1 MGLRQAVSPNRV
13 KESDKVAVT
22 GQRQEGD
29 SVLLFMEWGW
39 SFCLDIK
46 VKADPRARKAS
57 EANRWQ

>member
-46 VKADPRARKAS
+46 VKADPGP
-57 EANRWQ
+57 